1 MIALANIE
9 REQRVEQADT
19 RTAETGNGKQTG
31 RQTDRQSKGRHDRQN
46 KGGKGKE
53 GRAGRQIDK
62 QAE

>member
-1 MIALANIE
+1 M
-9 REQRVEQADT
+9 EQADT